1 MGLRLALQNFKTYDF
16 DFGKVS
22 NSRTF
27 GFGMITRSS
36 YMYMYTFLDI
46 KFFYRCEVLQQFK
59 LKFMK
64 ILNLIKKQNQLPTLK
79 VQHTYLLSFSKT
91 SMFFN
96 LFFKKQNPNLP

>member
-46 KFFYRCEVLQQFK
+46 NFFIGMKF
-59 LKFMK
+59 
-64 ILNLIKKQNQLPTLK
+64 
-79 VQHTYLLSFSKT
+79 
-91 SMFFN
+91 
-96 LFFKKQNPNLP
+96 